1 MAIADGDFPAIA
13 EIGLNANVNSK
24 VALYKKR
31 ISIVLFAL
39 IVNMILFSLIPNLIA
54 RGVGKSD
61 FQNYSSINIIK
72 FKAPEP
78 EVEPPPEKPPEQEK
92 KPEPLKKPELSK
104 PKRNELRLEMPTI
117 DFEINPRLAG
127 TIPVVNLN
135 RPFSEGELDSIP
147 VPTYKMAPQYPYRA
161 KRLNISGHVKVRFL
175 VTREGNIKNIEIVEA
190 EPIGMFE
197 KSVMKALASWRY
209 SPGELTGEKVDTI
222 VSTTIVFNLE
232 N

>member
-1 MAIADGDFPAIA
+1 MVIAGEDWPALSETDLNGKDGF
-13 EIGLNANVNSK
+13 
-24 VALYKKR
+24 YKKR
-31 ISIVLFAL
+31 IAIILSAL
-39 IVNMILFSLIPNLIA
+39 IINIIIFSLIPNLIA

-61 FQNYSSINIIK
+61 FQTYSSVHFIK
-72 FKAPEP
+72 FKVPEP
-78 EVEPPPEKPPEQEK
+78 EEEPPPEKPPEEEK

-104 PKRNELRLEMPTI
+104 PRQSELRLDMPTI

-127 TIPVVNLN
+127 TIPVANFN
-135 RPFSEGELDSIP
+135 RTFSEGELDSIP

-175 VTREGNIKNIEIVEA
+175 VDREGNVKNIEIVEA
-190 EPIGMFE
+190 EPPGIFE
-197 KSVMKALASWRY
+197 KSVMKALASWKY